1 MDEIQPTRVL
11 ILEDVV
17 DDAALIRHVLARAE
31 LDCTCAVAS
40 DEWSYRRA
48 LETGD
53 YDLVLVDYT
62 LPSFDALRA
71 LEVRDVLCPH
81 VPVVVVSGSIGER
94 RAAEVVLRGAADYVL
109 KDELHRLPHVV
120 HRALDASAAKRAR
133 EEAEVA
139 HRQVQVHLR
148 LVTELAPDTV
158 YLMRLEPEPRIEFV
172 SPSVYE
178 LVGYEPEELTTLSH
192 DAFPPVLHPDD
203 SERFQDALRR
213 VDEPTSVEVRLVRR
227 DGSVVWTEHRM
238 RGLHG
243 EDGAVEKVVGF
254 ARDLTERRDLEAQL
268 REAQKME
275 AVGRVA
281 GGVAHDFNNVLTGIL
296 GFASLT
302 SVRLDDDDPAQDDIA
317 EIKTAAER
325 ASNLVSRLL
334 TFSRKSTVEP
344 VVLDLHEVVRA
355 TEKMLRQTIREDV
368 ALELSG
374 TGGELPVRADPG
386 QVEQVLLNLGLNAA
400 DAMPEGGNLVV
411 TTGRTELTTATAEL
425 EPGRYATLRV
435 EDTGVGMSDEVRAHL
450 FEPFFT
456 TKPVGKGTGLGLP
469 TVYGIVHQAGGD
481 IEVTSAP
488 DRGSTFTIRWPL
500 VDEPSSPPT
509 VADADAEAA
518 NGSERLLVVEDEEG
532 VRGASAEF
540 LRHLGYE
547 VVEVGDGLEALEAL
561 SRGAVF
567 DLVVSDVVMP
577 RMGGVELRRQMAR
590 RWPDVPALFVTGHAD
605 DAVLDATDATTRL
618 LRKPFTPEQ
627 LATEVRA
634 LLDVHMRELTA

>member
-1 MDEIQPTRVL
+1 MDEIPPTRVL
-11 ILEDVV
+11 ILEDVD
-17 DDAALIRHVLARAE
+17 DDAALIRHTLARGE

-48 LETGD
+48 LETGGD
-53 YDLVLVDYT
+53 DLVLADYT

-71 LEVRDVLCPH
+71 LEVRDALCPD

-109 KDELHRLPHVV
+109 KDELQRLPHVAR
-120 HRALDASAAKRAR
+120 RALDASSAKRAR

-139 HRQVQVHLR
+139 HRQVQEHLR

-158 YLMRLEPEPRIEFV
+158 YLMRLEPETRIEFV

-178 LVGYEPEELTTLSH
+178 LVGYDPEELTTLSH
-192 DAFPPVLHPDD
+192 DAFPPVLYPDD

-213 VDEPTSVEVRLVRR
+213 VDEPTSVEVRLLDR
-227 DGSVVWTEHRM
+227 DGSVVWTEHRV
-238 RGLHG
+238 RELHN
-243 EDGAVEKVVGF
+243 EDGAIEKVVGF
-254 ARDLTERRDLEAQL
+254 ARDLTARRDLEAQL

-296 GFASLT
+296 GFASLA
-302 SVRLDDDDPAQDDIA
+302 SVRLDDDPAQDDIA
-317 EIKTAAER
+317 EIKIAAER

-344 VVLDLHEVVRA
+344 VVLDLHGIVQA

-386 QVEQVLLNLGLNAA
+386 QVEQLLLNLGLNAA
-400 DAMPEGGNLVV
+400 DAMPDGGDLVV
-411 TTGRTELTTATAEL
+411 TTGRTEITTATAEL
-425 EPGRYATLRV
+425 QPGRYATLRV

-481 IEVTSAP
+481 IEVTSASGP
-488 DRGSTFTIRWPL
+488 RQHVHDPVAAGRRTVVTTDRRGRGGRSGQRL
-500 VDEPSSPPT
+500 R
-509 VADADAEAA
+509 AA
-518 NGSERLLVVEDEEG
+518 P
-532 VRGASAEF
+532 RGGG
-540 LRHLGYE
+540 RGGGPGYE
-547 VVEVGDGLEALEAL
+547 RRVPAPPRLRGVEVNDGVEALEAL
-561 SRGAVF
+561 SRGTVF

-577 RMGGVELRRQMAR
+577 RMGGVELRRQMAQ

-605 DAVLDATDATTRL
+605 DAVLDATDETTRL

-627 LATEVRA
+627 FAAEVRA
-634 LLDVHMRELTA
+634 LLDAGVRELTA